1 MKPLFITG
9 IDTGIGKTIISAILV
24 EKLEADYW
32 KPVQAGDLD
41 HSDTMTVQSLVS
53 NSASRFHP
61 ETYQLTQPFSPHN
74 SARLDNVDIKI
85 EDFQVP
91 ATHRPLV
98 IEGAGGLMVPLN
110 PTLLMIDLIAHLNA
124 EVIVVTKNYLGSINH
139 TLLTLEMLR
148 LRQIPVRGI
157 VINGDADPD
166 SENAILNYSGVTY
179 LGRIAELPG
188 LDKEGIRAATQNLNL
203 G

>member
-1 MKPLFITG
+1 
-9 IDTGIGKTIISAILV
+9 
-24 EKLEADYW
+24 
-32 KPVQAGDLD
+32 
-41 HSDTMTVQSLVS
+41 MTVQSLVS

-61 ETYQLTQPFSPHN
+61 ETYQLTQPFSPHK

-124 EVIVVTKNYLGSINH
+124 EVIVVTKNYLG
-139 TLLTLEMLR
+139 R
-148 LRQIPVRGI
+148 
-157 VINGDADPD
+157 
-166 SENAILNYSGVTY
+166 SEERRVG
-179 LGRIAELPG
+179 
-188 LDKEGIRAATQNLNL
+188 KECVSTCRSRWAPEH
-203 G
+203 